1 MEIYN
6 DMISELNQIN
16 SPQNSYPQTIVSID
30 VGIINLGL
38 VICSLTKE
46 HPVTIERIEDCK
58 LINIKDI
65 TINCN
70 NPNCTLKHESGSAID
85 WVNHFIQLYRHNLEQ
100 ASHIL
105 IEKQPPGGL
114 QHIEVLLTQHFRDK
128 VTLIFPRTL
137 HKWMGISK
145 LSYDDR
151 KEQTQIRAQNYLT
164 TQKDWIQI
172 PDRRHDMADA
182 LCFILYFL
190 YEKDRVTRLE
200 EQLAQ
205 QKLLVENSIGR
216 KIEHFA
222 YHYPESGY
230 ESGNE
235 NGSESG
241 SERGNESD
249 TEDYL
254 QNVTT
259 TKPDMCNFCGT
270 IDEDSIVEH
279 KRSGSVI
286 CMNCGTTLCWTT
298 KIPHNSEN
306 GEVPPPEIE
315 SFRYN
320 LKGFN
325 HF

>member
-6 DMISELNQIN
+6 EMISQLNQIN
-16 SPQNSYPQTIVSID
+16 STPKFSPQTIVSID

-46 HPVTIERIEDCK
+46 HPITIEKIEVCK

-85 WVNHFIQLYRHNLEQ
+85 WVNHFIELYRDNLEQ

-145 LSYDDR
+145 FSYDDR
-151 KEQTQIRAQNYLT
+151 KEQTQKRAQNYLT

-172 PDRRHDMADA
+172 PERRHDMADA

-190 YEKDRVTRLE
+190 YEKDRVRRLE
-200 EQLAQ
+200 EQLAH
-205 QKLLVENSIGR
+205 QKLLIENSIGR
-216 KIEHFA
+216 QIEHFA
-222 YHYPESGY
+222 YHYPES
-230 ESGNE
+230 EI
-235 NGSESG
+235 ESG
-241 SERGNESD
+241 SESGNESD

-254 QNVTT
+254 ENVTT

-270 IDEDSIVEH
+270 IDEDNIVQHENN
-279 KRSGSVI
+279 GSVI
-286 CMNCGTTLCWTT
+286 CMNCGSTLCWTT
-298 KIPHNSEN
+298 KIPNNDSEN
-306 GEVPPPEIE
+306 GQGLFSSPPEIE

-320 LKGFN
+320 LKGF
-325 HF
+325 